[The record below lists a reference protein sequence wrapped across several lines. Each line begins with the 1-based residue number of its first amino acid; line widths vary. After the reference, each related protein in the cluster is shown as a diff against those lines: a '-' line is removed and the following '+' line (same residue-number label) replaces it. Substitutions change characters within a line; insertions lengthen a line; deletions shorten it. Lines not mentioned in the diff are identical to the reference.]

1 MEGHY
6 DLGNAELA
14 QRYPEAKI
22 IVSGGNYRRVYVPYC
37 YAHLTFVYARQF
49 FLTVTTIRFPMA
61 RTLAL
66 IELVRS
72 SPAMARTCLAHMLSR
87 RGAVRV
93 REGGRQF

>member
-22 IVSGGNYRRVYVPYC
+22 IVSGGDYRRVYVPYC

-49 FLTVTTIRFPMA
+49 LPTAPPVGLP
-61 RTLAL
+61 
-66 IELVRS
+66 
-72 SPAMARTCLAHMLSR
+72 
-87 RGAVRV
+87 
-93 REGGRQF
+93 